1 MSEYFT
7 PLGNPIQPSNTPTHS
22 AATMP
27 VRTQWEVAIETK
39 LQTNPNDHQAAKDLW
54 LSRLLDAFSVYGISF
69 NTDEL
74 LLNNIF
80 VVDIINQ
87 STQQIRVVFAHPN
100 YRGTDRSTSEW
111 TIWKVLVLKMRN
123 YLCQVRQ
130 ERMAL
135 REVTQS
141 EFLDDETYFAI
152 LAVGRSVR
160 FLALEAGSTVLTIWS
175 GTNGL
180 SMFDAFRDK
189 DQIRALFWELSR
201 NNSGI
206 RIDLS

>member
-1 MSEYFT
+1 M
-7 PLGNPIQPSNTPTHS
+7 
-22 AATMP
+22 
-27 VRTQWEVAIETK
+27 
-39 LQTNPNDHQAAKDLW
+39 
-54 LSRLLDAFSVYGISF
+54 
-69 NTDEL
+69 
-74 LLNNIF
+74 
-80 VVDIINQ
+80 
-87 STQQIRVVFAHPN
+87 
-100 YRGTDRSTSEW
+100 
-111 TIWKVLVLKMRN
+111 
-123 YLCQVRQ
+123 RQ

-160 FLALEAGSTVLTIWS
+160 FLALEAGSTVLTVWS

-201 NNSGI
+201 NNAGI